1 MYTFNCHKVK
11 KKEEQEDKTR
21 KTHLSIARVK
31 ACVVYWAWSSV
42 IKCKMKS
49 TSLRYPVSW
58 AQNQD
63 KSWRPELMHWKLR
76 KTTPGFP
83 TERSFIQSHSIVYIL
98 CTLLLTIW
106 ECHMP
111 KGSALNLKH
120 TFPGVASSFLI
131 EETML
136 FRNPNPYIWEESI
149 GYITRN
155 EHVRDVETD
164 CSYQELGTNCMNI
177 ERFHNKEGLFTT
189 I

>member
-1 MYTFNCHKVK
+1 
-11 KKEEQEDKTR
+11 
-21 KTHLSIARVK
+21 
-31 ACVVYWAWSSV
+31 
-42 IKCKMKS
+42 
-49 TSLRYPVSW
+49 
-58 AQNQD
+58 
-63 KSWRPELMHWKLR
+63 
-76 KTTPGFP
+76 
-83 TERSFIQSHSIVYIL
+83 
-98 CTLLLTIW
+98 
-106 ECHMP
+106 MP
-111 KGSALNLKH
+111 KGSALNLNLKH

-164 CSYQELGTNCMNI
+164 CNYQELGTNCMNI